1 MKGAKM
7 KKAVQFKLN
16 GTPVELDVDVTRKL
30 LWVLRADLGL
40 TGTKYGCGEALCG
53 SCTVLVNGAA
63 MRSCALSVEGIEGAE
78 ITTIEGLPENGELHP
93 LQKAF
98 AEVGGL
104 QCGFCTP
111 GMIMNA
117 AGILRETPQPT
128 REQIVRKMEGNIC
141 RCGTQVRIIEAIET
155 AAQTTGGERR

>member
-1 MKGAKM
+1 M

-16 GTPVELDVDVTRKL
+16 GKPVELDVDVTRKL

-53 SCTVLVNGAA
+53 SCTVLVNGTAT
-63 MRSCALSVEGIEGAE
+63 RSCALNVEGIEGAE
-78 ITTIEGLPENGELHP
+78 ITTIEGLGDGDELHP

-98 AEVGGL
+98 AEIGGL

-117 AGILRETPQPT
+117 AGILRETPHPT
-128 REQIVRKMEGNIC
+128 RQQLVRRMEGNIC
-141 RCGTQVRIIEAIET
+141 RCGTQVRILEAIET
-155 AAQTTGGERR
+155 AAQQTGGERR

>member
-1 MKGAKM
+1 
-7 KKAVQFKLN
+7 
-16 GTPVELDVDVTRKL
+16 
-30 LWVLRADLGL
+30 
-40 TGTKYGCGEALCG
+40 
-53 SCTVLVNGAA
+53 
-63 MRSCALSVEGIEGAE
+63 MRSCALNVEGIEGAE
-78 ITTIEGLPENGELHP
+78 ITTIEGLGDNGELHP

-141 RCGTQVRIIEAIET
+141 RCGTQVRILEAIET
-155 AAQTTGGERR
+155 AAQETGGERR

>member
-1 MKGAKM
+1 M
-7 KKAVQFKLN
+7 
-16 GTPVELDVDVTRKL
+16 
-30 LWVLRADLGL
+30 
-40 TGTKYGCGEALCG
+40 
-53 SCTVLVNGAA
+53 
-63 MRSCALSVEGIEGAE
+63 EGIEGAE
-78 ITTIEGLPENGELHP
+78 ITTIEGLSSNGDLHP

-117 AGILRETPQPT
+117 AGILREIPEPT

>member
-1 MKGAKM
+1 MNKT
-7 KKAVQFKLN
+7 VQFKLN
-16 GTPVELDVDVTRKL
+16 GEPVELDVDVTRKL

-53 SCTVLVNGAA
+53 SCTVLVNGTAT
-63 MRSCALSVEGIEGAE
+63 RSCALNVEGIEGAE
-78 ITTIEGLPENGELHP
+78 ITTIEGLGDSGELHP

-128 REQIVRKMEGNIC
+128 REQIVRRMEGNIC

-155 AAQTTGGERR
+155 AAQETGGERR